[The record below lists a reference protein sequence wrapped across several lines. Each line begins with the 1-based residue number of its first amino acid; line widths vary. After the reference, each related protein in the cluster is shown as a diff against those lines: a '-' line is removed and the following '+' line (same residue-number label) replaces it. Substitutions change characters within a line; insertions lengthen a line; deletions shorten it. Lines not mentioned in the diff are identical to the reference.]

1 VLQGQQD
8 HQALPEC
15 GVVKESRESEAT
27 EDFLVNRDYVVLLE
41 CMENRALLGRQHHL
55 GLMAGT
61 VFLENLDWM
70 EFLAG
75 TG

>member
-1 VLQGQQD
+1 MN
-8 HQALPEC
+8 EC
-15 GVVKESRESEAT
+15 IMDNDSQP
-27 EDFLVNRDYVVLLE
+27 L
-41 CMENRALLGRQHHL
+41 QHHL

-61 VFLENLDWM
+61 VFLVNLDWM